1 MKTNLE
7 IEYKTLLSLSEFDQL
22 SKRFNHIKPIRQ
34 TNHYIDTP
42 DLQLRKNKLSLRI
55 RTFSDAAEMTLKI
68 PQRVGNMEHNLALTS
83 QQAAAILKADG
94 LLGHGALLQSMLDL
108 LDQYTINL
116 DAIHTLGSLT
126 TTRREYQTPIGLMAL
141 DRNEYTNKV
150 DYELELEVEDA
161 GLGEQ
166 NFTTFLTENKIEYR
180 YARSKVVRFLE
191 SIGKM
196 S

>member
-34 TNHYIDTP
+34 TNYYFDTP
-42 DLQLRKNKLSLRI
+42 DLKLRKNKLSLRI

-68 PQRVGNMEHNLALTS
+68 PQSVGNMEHNLALTS
-83 QQAAAILKADG
+83 QQATAILKADS
-94 LLGHGALLQSMLDL
+94 LLGHGTLLQSMLDL
-108 LDQYTINL
+108 LDQYTLDL

-166 NFTTFLTENKIEYR
+166 NFNTFLKENKIEYR

>member
-34 TNHYIDTP
+34 TNYYFDTP
-42 DLQLRKNKLSLRI
+42 DLKLRKNKLSLRI

-83 QQAAAILKADG
+83 QQATAILKADS

-108 LDQYTINL
+108 LDQYTLDL

-166 NFTTFLTENKIEYR
+166 NFNTFLKENKIEYR

>member
-1 MKTNLE
+1 
-7 IEYKTLLSLSEFDQL
+7 
-22 SKRFNHIKPIRQ
+22 
-34 TNHYIDTP
+34 
-42 DLQLRKNKLSLRI
+42 
-55 RTFSDAAEMTLKI
+55 
-68 PQRVGNMEHNLALTS
+68 
-83 QQAAAILKADG
+83 
-94 LLGHGALLQSMLDL
+94 
-108 LDQYTINL
+108 
-116 DAIHTLGSLT
+116 
-126 TTRREYQTPIGLMAL
+126 MAL

-166 NFTTFLTENKIEYR
+166 NFNTFLKENKIEYR

>member
-34 TNHYIDTP
+34 TNHYFDTP
-42 DLQLRKNKLSLRI
+42 DLKLRKNKLSLRI
-55 RTFSDAAEMTLKI
+55 RIFSDAAEMTLKI

-83 QQAAAILKADG
+83 QQAAAILKADS

-166 NFTTFLTENKIEYR
+166 NFNTFLKENKIEYR

>member
-34 TNHYIDTP
+34 TNYYFDTP
-42 DLQLRKNKLSLRI
+42 DLKLRKNKLSLRI

-83 QQAAAILKADG
+83 QQAAAILKADS

-166 NFTTFLTENKIEYR
+166 NFNTFLKENKIEYR

>member
-34 TNHYIDTP
+34 TNYYFDTP
-42 DLQLRKNKLSLRI
+42 DLKLRKNKLSLRI

-68 PQRVGNMEHNLALTS
+68 PQSVGNMEHNLALTS
-83 QQAAAILKADG
+83 QQATAILKADS

-166 NFTTFLTENKIEYR
+166 NFNTFLKENKIEYR

>member
-34 TNHYIDTP
+34 TNYYFDTP
-42 DLQLRKNKLSLRI
+42 DLKLRKNKLSLRI

-68 PQRVGNMEHNLALTS
+68 PQSVGNMEHNLALTS
-83 QQAAAILKADG
+83 QQATAILKADS

-108 LDQYTINL
+108 LDQYTLDL

-166 NFTTFLTENKIEYR
+166 NFNTFLKENKIEYR

>member
-1 MKTNLE
+1 
-7 IEYKTLLSLSEFDQL
+7 
-22 SKRFNHIKPIRQ
+22 
-34 TNHYIDTP
+34 
-42 DLQLRKNKLSLRI
+42 
-55 RTFSDAAEMTLKI
+55 MTLKI

-116 DAIHTLGSLT
+116 DAIHTLASLT

-166 NFTTFLTENKIEYR
+166 NFNTFLKENKIEYR